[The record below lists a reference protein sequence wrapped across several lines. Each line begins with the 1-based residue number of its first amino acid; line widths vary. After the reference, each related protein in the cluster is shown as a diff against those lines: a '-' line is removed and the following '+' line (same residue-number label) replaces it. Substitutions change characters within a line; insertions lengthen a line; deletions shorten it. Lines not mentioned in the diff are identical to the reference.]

1 VDLDSRYRDID
12 KAEYQFDDGRKAT
25 YRRRRFLPGAA
36 AMATLT
42 RVTVE
47 EGDRL
52 DLLTAANLGN
62 PEHYWQVCDANDV
75 LDPNQLEIVGR
86 RVRVPIPKV

>member
-1 VDLDSRYRDID
+1 MEHDSRYRDLE
-12 KAEYQFDDGRKAT
+12 KAEFEFDDGRKVT

-36 AMATLT
+36 TMSTLT

-52 DLLTAANLGN
+52 DLITAASLGN
-62 PEHYWQVCDANDV
+62 PEHYWRVCDANDV
-75 LDPNQLEIVGR
+75 MDPNQLEIVGR
-86 RVRVPIPKV
+86 RIRIPIPKA

>member
-1 VDLDSRYRDID
+1 MDLDSRYRDID
-12 KAEYQFDDGRKAT
+12 KAEYQFDDGRKVT

-36 AMATLT
+36 TMATLT
-42 RVTVE
+42 LVTVE
-47 EGDRL
+47 EDDRL